1 MNLNQNTLNIIFLF
15 LFFRPKLFQENSS
28 LKIRSAFSPTLHRI
42 RMKSLD
48 TRYYS
53 LPKISRKCGTNFF
66 FFTCFMHVRPPF
78 RKDWAFEKS
87 CPTIYSCSFNIR
99 GWIRIWKIE
108 QDDDSTVKTIRNWIF
123 PFEASFPRKL
133 IPRRM
138 LNYFQER

>member
-15 LFFRPKLFQENSS
+15 LFFSPETLSRKFEFKNSQRVFANSS
-28 LKIRSAFSPTLHRI
+28 SNKDEKFGHEILFSSKD
-42 RMKSLD
+42 KSEMWN
-48 TRYYS
+48 
-53 LPKISRKCGTNFF
+53 KFF

-87 CPTIYSCSFNIR
+87 CPMIYSCSFNIR